1 MEENMKKTIVLV
13 ISIVLLLASIGV
25 FGYLYYKNNEI
36 KKETVKYGENIKK
49 LEKSINDDKEELTEK
64 EDEYEKLK
72 EKVKDSLE
80 ELEVWENMEK
90 ELNKA

>member
-1 MEENMKKTIVLV
+1 MKKTIILI
-13 ISIVLLLASIGV
+13 ISILLLLAGIGT

-36 KKETVKYGENIKK
+36 KEETNKYNENIKK
-49 LEKSINDDKEELTEK
+49 LENAIKDEKTEITEK

-72 EKVKDSLE
+72 EKVKDSFE
-80 ELEVWENMEK
+80 ELEIWENMEK

>member
-1 MEENMKKTIVLV
+1 MKKTIVLI
-13 ISIVLLLASIGV
+13 ISILLLLAGIGT

-36 KKETVKYGENIKK
+36 KEETNKYNENIKK
-49 LEKSINDDKEELTEK
+49 LENAIKDEKTEITEK

-72 EKVKDSLE
+72 EKVKDSFE
-80 ELEVWENMEK
+80 ELEIWENMEK

>member
-1 MEENMKKTIVLV
+1 MKRTIIL
-13 ISIVLLLASIGV
+13 IITIVLLLGAAGT

-36 KKETVKYGENIKK
+36 KKETDKYSENIKK
-49 LEKSINDDKEELTEK
+49 VEKAITDDKTELTEK

>member
-1 MEENMKKTIVLV
+1 MKKTIILI
-13 ISIVLLLASIGV
+13 ISILLLLAGIGT

-36 KKETVKYGENIKK
+36 KEETNKYSENIKK
-49 LEKSINDDKEELTEK
+49 LENAIKEEKTEITEK

-72 EKVKDSLE
+72 EKVKDSFE
-80 ELEVWENMEK
+80 ELEIWENMEK

>member
-1 MEENMKKTIVLV
+1 MKKTIVLI
-13 ISIVLLLASIGV
+13 ISILLLLASIGT

-36 KKETVKYGENIKK
+36 KKETDKYGENIKK
-49 LEKSINDDKEELTEK
+49 LESSIDSEKTEITEK

-80 ELEVWENMEK
+80 ELEIWENMEK

>member
-1 MEENMKKTIVLV
+1 MKRTIALI
-13 ISIVLLLASIGV
+13 ISIILMLASLGT

-36 KKETVKYGENIKK
+36 KKETDKYNENIKK
-49 LEKSINDDKEELTEK
+49 LEDTINSEKTEITEK

-72 EKVKDSLE
+72 EKVKDNLE
-80 ELEVWENMEK
+80 ELEIWENMEK

>member
-1 MEENMKKTIVLV
+1 MKKTIVLI
-13 ISIVLLLASIGV
+13 ISIILLLSVAGL
-25 FGYLYYKNNEI
+25 FGYLFYKNNEI
-36 KKETVKYGENIKK
+36 KKDTDKYSENIKK
-49 LEKSINDDKEELTEK
+49 VEKAIKDDKEELTEK

-90 ELNKA
+90 ELNNA